1 MITTRKERIA
11 VVCEDIEH
19 EWEEEY
25 LMEYI
30 KRGVCVNGIGIVL
43 KNEMITPN
51 LLRRHLKLLI
61 GQNGDYNGDMYSS
74 NEEARAEMVYE
85 LATNKESQLSLK
97 YYFAPYFRCSKRFM
111 EDYENWRWDDVEID
125 WNEVSYN
132 VHLSRQFIEKYMPH
146 EHISFALSAHYT
158 VDELATFD
166 SIDDA
171 YNEYYGIFSMF
182 GMKRNKH
189 ITSEFIMN
197 HRDYYGFHNYINF
210 YTYDGMNMLNEKN
223 YPLVCWN
230 DFTTEYFDGLLRE
243 FGDETFNLVKVDDVM
258 AHHAITQ
265 DYFKYFMEF
274 VGARCI
280 RSSWRWFA
288 RYNPNCTLK
297 FLDDNCG
304 IMGIVLWYNNFA
316 HEKRLFVERKAREYL
331 AAYKIQQWWVFMT
344 SSPEYDVGRR
354 RIEAGYD
361 AEFGGE
367 KEKK

>member
-1 MITTRKERIA
+1 MTTITRKERIA
-11 VVCEDIEH
+11 EICEDIEY

-30 KRGVCVNGIGIVL
+30 KRGVKANGIAVVL
-43 KNEMITPN
+43 KNEMTTPN
-51 LLRRHLKLLI
+51 LLRRHPELLI
-61 GQNGDYNGDMYSS
+61 GIYGECNADMYVS
-74 NEEARAEMVYE
+74 NKTAPAEMVYE
-85 LATNKESQLSLK
+85 LATSKSEANLK
-97 YYFAPYFRCSKRFM
+97 HYFAPYFRCSKRFM
-111 EDYENWRWDDVEID
+111 EDYANWRWDDVEID
-125 WNEVSYN
+125 WKEVSYN
-132 VHLSRQFIEKYMPH
+132 VHLSRQFIEKYMPP

-158 VDELATFD
+158 VDELVTFD
-166 SIDDA
+166 SIYDA
-171 YNEYYGIFSMF
+171 YNEYYGIFSMI
-182 GMKRNKH
+182 GMKGNKH

-230 DFTTEYFDGLLRE
+230 DFTTEYFDGLLRD
-243 FGDETFNLVKVDDVM
+243 FGVDTYIIVKLDDVM
-258 AHHAITQ
+258 AHPAITQ
-265 DYFKYFMEF
+265 DYFNEF
-274 VGARCI
+274 VVEAKCI
-280 RSSWRWFA
+280 RSCWTWFA

-304 IMGIVLWYNNFA
+304 VMGIVLWYNNFA
-316 HEKRLFVERKAREYL
+316 HEKGLFVERKAREHL

-344 SSPEYDVGRR
+344 SSPEYAVGRR

-367 KEKK
+367 KEKM